1 MHTQVKQSSA
11 NTPLL
16 SACITFL
23 PLCIQAKARVYCCTC
38 SPSEHLSAEDKLVC
52 NMARSGRYYGMLNA
66 RHLAPAQLSFLQACE
81 VDAAA
86 DTSRAAALQQA
97 AALNGSGSSSS
108 SSACVPAEA
117 AGHVAGLA
125 LCCTASCGSLY
136 AELVSRWQTAEPHS
150 TAMSNTEPAT
160 ATAAAPAGSQQ
171 PAADAAGSNT
181 SGRDNAIGSND
192 SLPLPDV
199 GEFGISPWDL
209 RWIVEELDLPA
220 EWRSHAVYSPFQ
232 PTPWL
237 QPAAAVSGSSDAAP
251 ASGSSSSS
259 SADRGR
265 CALLAAAGPAAAGL
279 PGLWRGTYGSHGVEV
294 VQLQLLPVAAGYNL
308 LQQHGVFDGPTL
320 RVSDCPRGVLLASVL
335 HTAPPVLHPS
345 LVVPGGLPVPDGPAD
360 APQQQQQQSEV
371 AGTVGPVACDTVTSR
386 QQEQQQPQQAQKLL
400 LVGTK
405 VTGDRNVPA
414 GQVTFAVD
422 LASRSTEGAGQPLQL
437 PPGMHSDVR
446 VNAAGTREL
455 VVKVRETS
463 CDMDADT
470 RGCQQAVSFVLRCC
484 DAALLCVA
492 VDCMQA
498 AQLTGCWCALFC
510 CCCLSCCRS
519 VILV

>member
-1 MHTQVKQSSA
+1 
-11 NTPLL
+11 
-16 SACITFL
+16 
-23 PLCIQAKARVYCCTC
+23 
-38 SPSEHLSAEDKLVC
+38 
-52 NMARSGRYYGMLNA
+52 MLNA
-66 RHLAPAQLSFLQACE
+66 RHLASAQLSFLQACT

-86 DTSRAAALQQA
+86 DTSCAASLQQA

-108 SSACVPAEA
+108 SSICVPADVDR
-117 AGHVAGLA
+117 HIRGLA

-150 TAMSNTEPAT
+150 TAMSNTKPAT

-171 PAADAAGSNT
+171 PAADAAGSNA
-181 SGRDNAIGSND
+181 SGSDNASSSIDGS

-220 EWRSHAVYSPFQ
+220 EWRSHAVYKAFQ

-251 ASGSSSSS
+251 SSSGSGSS
-259 SADRGR
+259 ADKGR
-265 CALLAAAGPAAAGL
+265 CALLAAAGAAAAAL

-308 LQQHGVFDGPTL
+308 LQQHGVFEGPAL

-345 LVVPGGLPVPDGPAD
+345 LVVPGSLPMPDGHAD
-360 APQQQQQQSEV
+360 VPQQQPPQQQQSEA
-371 AGTVGPVACDTVTSR
+371 AGMVGAAPCNTVTGR
-386 QQEQQQPQQAQKLL
+386 QQKQQPQQLL
-400 LVGTK
+400 LVATK

-422 LASRSTEGAGQPLQL
+422 LASRSTEGTGQPLQL
-437 PPGMHSDVR
+437 PPGMHSDVK
-446 VNAAGTREL
+446 VNAAGTRQL

-463 CDMDADT
+463 CATGGDMRFASSLLCDEMLRCRTVVCYGRLHAGCAADWVMVWLVL
-470 RGCQQAVSFVLRCC
+470 GLLFVLLQERYSGLAQIA
-484 DAALLCVA
+484 DVHFQSPRLIEVQLLVFEGG
-492 VDCMQA
+492 DCLGLLWRPPMDSFS
-498 AQLTGCWCALFC
+498 L
-510 CCCLSCCRS
+510 LSR
-519 VILV
+519 LPDLP